1 MVLFGRYC
9 LQLWTTK
16 EDRYDLT
23 TVEHKIHTSKGNT
36 PIPLKMEVHYW
47 EGLHAAINMIFCV
60 FKALKCDLH
69 PELRLQVPKI
79 IPDSFGQF
87 KNIVSTLSLSACL
100 NLPPPATLIRI
111 SPFVATHLPLWQRP
125 SAHDGQSP
133 KLSCI
138 LLLYPSPGATSFCI
152 SVLSMSVSL
161 NKG

>member
-87 KNIVSTLSLSACL
+87 KNIVSTLSLCL
-100 NLPPPATLIRI
+100 SKPASSSYIDSNI
-111 SPFVATHLPLWQRP
+111 PFRCNTSSLVATTIGPRWPIPQTQLYFAFIPLARRNKFLYL
-125 SAHDGQSP
+125 QSYR
-133 KLSCI
+133 C
-138 LLLYPSPGATSFCI
+138 LYR
-152 SVLSMSVSL
+152 
-161 NKG
+161 